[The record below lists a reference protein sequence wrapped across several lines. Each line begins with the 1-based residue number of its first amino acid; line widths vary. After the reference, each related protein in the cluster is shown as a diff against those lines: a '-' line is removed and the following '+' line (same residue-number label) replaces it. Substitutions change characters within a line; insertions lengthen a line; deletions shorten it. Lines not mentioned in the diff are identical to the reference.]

1 MTVVSMLTTCRMG
14 SRLMSPFK
22 KLGRS
27 GKLGSAMHQLEGD
40 NEIRDEL
47 NDHWTAKNRKGER
60 RDVIEQ
66 LQDLAAIKS
75 VRVTLLS
82 GNVNLT
88 AVGHFYSH
96 PRFQLPKHKDFRY
109 MPNITA
115 SPIANSPP
123 PPLMVDVLNRRNKV
137 HHFDKDTDEAMIPLF
152 AAGVDGKVRGNKRM
166 LPHRNWCSIRAWA
179 PGNTPPGTPEPSVHE
194 RTPSPPPS
202 RAGSLFRRFSKR
214 KNSVS
219 GQDSP
224 RDVSRPPISGSG
236 SGGFFRSLSRRNSS
250 DAGRPPVATPGK
262 LTRSL
267 SVSRADFSARR
278 LVGLEK
284 PASRPQYQEPEPYD
298 APVVNGNGH
307 GHGHGGQPW
316 DQETEP
322 YGYYDYEQGAP
333 GPPRS
338 RLRGGG
344 DREYEQGD
352 EALFTARPVRPPQPT
367 AANPDD
373 FVPKPFHRTPTGLS
387 IKQLKRADDFA
398 VDLEDGLDICIN
410 AEVSPRDPAGITV
423 PYRILVPRLFHDEDD
438 ERRHD
443 EMLAAE
449 VPEKGF
455 KRFLSFGGKKGK
467 GQGKGEVQEQGGPGG
482 MMSGEESE
490 DEAEEVEEVPRQEH
504 RQYHQQVQQ
513 QQQYQHQQHYQQP
526 QQHHHQQ
533 PQQLQ
538 QPHQPHQPHPQ
549 QYYPQHRQQ
558 MPQQHQRQYRQYSQ
572 EPEYYDD
579 AEWR

>member
-1 MTVVSMLTTCRMG
+1 
-14 SRLMSPFK
+14 
-22 KLGRS
+22 
-27 GKLGSAMHQLEGD
+27 
-40 NEIRDEL
+40 
-47 NDHWTAKNRKGER
+47 
-60 RDVIEQ
+60 
-66 LQDLAAIKS
+66 
-75 VRVTLLS
+75 
-82 GNVNLT
+82 
-88 AVGHFYSH
+88 
-96 PRFQLPKHKDFRY
+96 

-152 AAGVDGKVRGNKRM
+152 TAGVDGKERGNKRM
-166 LPHRNWCSIRAWA
+166 LPHRNWCSIRVWA

-250 DAGRPPVATPGK
+250 DAGRPPVTAPGK

-267 SVSRADFSARR
+267 SVSRADFSARG

-284 PASRPQYQEPEPYD
+284 PAPRPPYQD
-298 APVVNGNGH
+298 SSLHDRPVVNGGGH
-307 GHGHGGQPW
+307 GHAHGGQQW
-316 DQETEP
+316 DQEAEMH
-322 YGYYDYEQGAP
+322 GYYDYEQGSP

-352 EALFTARPVRPPQPT
+352 EALFTARPVRPPHPAAANPNPNT
-367 AANPDD
+367 PYNPANPDD

-387 IKQLKRADDFA
+387 SKQLKRADEFA

-423 PYRILVPRLFHDEDD
+423 PYRILVPRLFHDEED
-438 ERRHD
+438 ERRHH

-455 KRFLSFGGKKGK
+455 KRFLSLRGKKK
-467 GQGKGEVQEQGGPGG
+467 GQGKGEVQEQEQGGPGG
-482 MMSGEESE
+482 MMSREESDE
-490 DEAEEVEEVPRQEH
+490 EAEEAEEVPRQEH

-513 QQQYQHQQHYQQP
+513 HEHYQQP
-526 QQHHHQQ
+526 QQHHHQG
-533 PQQLQ
+533 PQ
-538 QPHQPHQPHPQ
+538 QPHPPHQQ
-549 QYYPQHRQQ
+549 QHYPQHHQQ
-558 MPQQHQRQYRQYSQ
+558 IPQQRQRQYRQYSQ

-579 AEWR
+579 MEWR

>member
-1 MTVVSMLTTCRMG
+1 
-14 SRLMSPFK
+14 
-22 KLGRS
+22 
-27 GKLGSAMHQLEGD
+27 
-40 NEIRDEL
+40 
-47 NDHWTAKNRKGER
+47 
-60 RDVIEQ
+60 
-66 LQDLAAIKS
+66 
-75 VRVTLLS
+75 
-82 GNVNLT
+82 
-88 AVGHFYSH
+88 
-96 PRFQLPKHKDFRY
+96 

-152 AAGVDGKVRGNKRM
+152 SAGVDGKARGNKRM
-166 LPHRNWCSIRAWA
+166 LPLRNWCSICAWA

-202 RAGSLFRRFSKR
+202 RAGSLFRRFSRR
-214 KNSVS
+214 KNSVN
-219 GQDSP
+219 GQDAP

-250 DAGRPPVATPGK
+250 DAGRPLATAPGK

-284 PASRPQYQEPEPYD
+284 PASRPQYQDSGPYD
-298 APVVNGNGH
+298 EPPVNGDGYEH
-307 GHGHGGQPW
+307 GHGDERW
-316 DQETEP
+316 DEEAGP
-322 YGYYDYEQGAP
+322 YRYHDYGRGAP

-367 AANPDD
+367 AAKSYDDNPDD

-387 IKQLKRADDFA
+387 TKQLKRADDFA
-398 VDLEDGLDICIN
+398 VDLEGGLDICIN

-423 PYRILVPRLFHDEDD
+423 PYRILVPRLLHDEED
-438 ERRHD
+438 ERRHN
-443 EMLAAE
+443 EMLVRE
-449 VPEKGF
+449 VPERGF
-455 KRFLSFGGKKGK
+455 KRFLSFRGKKK
-467 GQGKGEVQEQGGPGG
+467 GQGKGEVQEQEQGGPGG
-482 MMSGEESE
+482 MMSREESE
-490 DEAEEVEEVPRQEH
+490 DEADEVEEVPRQEH
-504 RQYHQQVQQ
+504 HQYHQQVQQ
-513 QQQYQHQQHYQQP
+513 HYQQA
-526 QQHHHQQ
+526 QES
-533 PQQLQ
+533 
-538 QPHQPHQPHPQ
+538 HQPHQ
-549 QYYPQHRQQ
+549 QYYPQHHHQQ
-558 MPQQHQRQYRQYSQ
+558 MAQQRQREYRQYSQ

-579 AEWR
+579 TEWR